1 MLPPFDLK
9 AQVCIDASRNDGFL
23 ANRIVAESLLC
34 CQRIAVPGWLAS
46 GAALPS
52 MARQQRMRSVIVD
65 LLPESVTPPRAQD
78 SPAGANGIDDRGSSS
93 TWGRSPAAVVHGA
106 AVMTSPIAL
115 VGRVTLPRTMPQ
127 LAGVVDLRDP

>member
-1 MLPPFDLK
+1 VLPPFDLQ

-65 LLPESVTPPRAQD
+65 LLPESVTPE
-78 SPAGANGIDDRGSSS
+78 PATAWLAPMASKI
-93 TWGRSPAAVVHGA
+93 AVHRPFGA
-106 AVMTSPIAL
+106 AAL
-115 VGRVTLPRTMPQ
+115 LPWCVGRLS
-127 LAGVVDLRDP
+127 